1 MLQQIQPKVSEM
13 QNQQL
18 TKQIQIIEIH
28 QALQT
33 MENGKSPGLDEIPVE
48 FYKEFFDLLKKDLQ
62 DIF

>member
-18 TKQIQIIEIH
+18 TKQIQIIEIQ

-33 MENGKSPGLDEIPVE
+33 MENVKSPGMDGIPVE